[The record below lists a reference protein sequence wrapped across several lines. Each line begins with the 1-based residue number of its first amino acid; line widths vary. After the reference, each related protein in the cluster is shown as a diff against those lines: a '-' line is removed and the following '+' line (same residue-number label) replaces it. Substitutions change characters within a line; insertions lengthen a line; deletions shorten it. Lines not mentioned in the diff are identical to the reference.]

1 MVSYSCTKNRRL
13 KCMVKWQCQFG
24 TDSICNSN
32 KHTKKGEAVISGRT
46 RSVIALMVSGTG
58 VAKSRREGN
67 TGGVRLAAG

>member
-32 KHTKKGEAVISGRT
+32 KHTKKGEESDISF
-46 RSVIALMVSGTG
+46 
-58 VAKSRREGN
+58 
-67 TGGVRLAAG
+67 